1 VALFA
6 REGGLKSISA
16 LLSHG
21 AAGGALVLRGEA
33 GVGKTAR
40 FQSAKTGSR
49 DAKHRSRKSAPIPT
63 TPRRVTGSRRRG
75 WLP

>member
-6 REGGLKSISA
+6 REGELKSVSA

-21 AAGGALVLRGEA
+21 AASGALVLWSEA

-40 FQSAKTGSR
+40 FQSAKTDSH

-63 TPRRVTGSRRRG
+63 TPRRVTGSRRPG